1 MVLADVARIAAAG
14 LRALST
20 LSLSECPLLMDDVPA
35 ELALL
40 VFSLTS
46 LDLSYNQRLGDRG
59 VKELAALVNLRQV
72 RACGG
77 WGQHPLCKT
86 MAMRRLGKWTA

>member
-1 MVLADVARIAAAG
+1 
-14 LRALST
+14 
-20 LSLSECPLLMDDVPA
+20 
-35 ELALL
+35 

-72 RACGG
+72 RYCGG
-77 WGQHPLCKT
+77 WGV
-86 MAMRRLGKWTA
+86 RLARTVQKHGMHLLGES

>member
-1 MVLADVARIAAAG
+1 
-14 LRALST
+14 
-20 LSLSECPLLMDDVPA
+20 MDDVPA

-72 RACGG
+72 RARV
-77 WGQHPLCKT
+77 
-86 MAMRRLGKWTA
+86 RRVGLGPGLGLGLR